1 MGTAIRKCWR
11 WAVALLPLTLA
22 AMHSTV
28 SLGQTAPSINYT
40 SADATSVKPVQ
51 LGYYASAHTNC
62 TSAPLPAV
70 GVVEAPKLGTL
81 TIRLGVLTTSKIAGC
96 PSLKTPVQVVFYQ
109 ARVGVFGTDH
119 VIYQVTTADGKVDG
133 YDVTINVKEATK
145 LPVPNSEKP
154 I

>member
-1 MGTAIRKCWR
+1 ML
-11 WAVALLPLTLA
+11 AVGRCFVTSDLGGDALDRVAWPDGAEYKLYERRRD
-22 AMHSTV
+22 
-28 SLGQTAPSINYT
+28 LGQTGAVRLLRIGAYELYFT
-40 SADATSVKPVQ
+40 
-51 LGYYASAHTNC
+51 
-62 TSAPLPAV
+62 PLPAV

-109 ARVGVFGTDH
+109 AQVGVFGTDH